1 MYQYLL
7 QHDTWVEEIDA
18 EPRNTFHRHSAVK
31 SSAWMEK
38 ICGYASRTIS
48 VPVTMK
54 GNQRPIN
61 WQITTSESYLINYLV
76 ISLGVTPNSSLKYL
90 EKRRGEL
97 KPT

>member
-7 QHDTWVEEIDA
+7 QHDTWVEEIDT

-61 WQITTSESYLINYLV
+61 WQITTSESYLIKLFCHFLRSHPKLFLE
-76 ISLGVTPNSSLKYL
+76 ILG
-90 EKRRGEL
+90 E
-97 KPT
+97 